1 MTLLASRKMED
12 IPQGCRVHENAG

>member
-12 IPQGCRVHENAG
+12 IPQGCLVRENTG